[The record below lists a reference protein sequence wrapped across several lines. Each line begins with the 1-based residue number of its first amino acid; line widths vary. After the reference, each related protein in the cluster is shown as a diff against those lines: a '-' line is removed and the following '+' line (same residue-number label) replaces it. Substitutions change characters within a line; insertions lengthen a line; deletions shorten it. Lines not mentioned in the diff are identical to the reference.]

1 MRKSDREITNSNVI
15 DDIIRRCRVCRLG
28 LSDDGQPYVV
38 PMNFGYDGHALYFH
52 GALEGRKID
61 IIRKNSRV
69 CFEFDI
75 LVDMIKAEAACDWG
89 TRYQSVIGF
98 GTAEIISELEAKTEA
113 LGIIMA
119 QYSGRRY
126 TFPEPI
132 VNETALIK
140 VNIEKMTGKSVGV
153 EE

>member
-1 MRKSDREITNSNVI
+1 MRKSDREITNGNVI

-52 GALEGRKID
+52 GAMEGRKID

-75 LVDMIKAEAACDWG
+75 VVDMIEAEAACNWG

-126 TFPEPI
+126 AFPEST
-132 VNETALIK
+132 VNQTALIK
-140 VNIEKMTGKSVGV
+140 VNITEMTGKSL
-153 EE
+153 